1 MRVEELRDPA
11 RIREIDRSESV
22 STLYVHEDG
31 ELRAIDADL
40 ELPGWDEAELARLT
54 ARLAGLL
61 EAGRVVL
68 GAFEGDELVGAAALA
83 GAELAFLYVSRSHR
97 GRGVAKRLLDDVAAR
112 ARARGAARLVV
123 SASDTESSI
132 RFYLGR
138 GFRPLSPPDPDL
150 AAGNPATDIQLV
162 LDL

>member
-1 MRVEELRDPA
+1 VRVEELRDPA

-97 GRGVAKRLLDDVAAR
+97 GRGVAKRLLDDVALR
-112 ARARGAARLVV
+112 AGRGAPRGSSSRRATRSRR
-123 SASDTESSI
+123 SASTS
-132 RFYLGR
+132 
-138 GFRPLSPPDPDL
+138 
-150 AAGNPATDIQLV
+150 AAGSGR
-162 LDL
+162 